1 MTRKFYM
8 SFVLVYLKSGQV
20 RLLVIMIDLMQN
32 VSIH

>member
-1 MTRKFYM
+1 M